1 MCIRDRPYTWKNLTI
16 DDWKEQFKDYNWVD
30 MSPLNR
36 FYNYLNDFGT
46 DNIQFA
52 MNIDFYTLSNDE
64 ETAVISQY
72 QSDLTTYLAEMTNGY
87 ITGTKSTDT
96 YEADL
101 QYAYDNLGMQEY
113 IDVQQARANR
123 FLVAMGR
130 DAIAIGE

>member
-1 MCIRDRPYTWKNLTI
+1 MSLYTWKNLTI

-52 MNIDFYTLSNDE
+52 MNVDFYTLSNDE